1 MFRLAIA
8 SLTALSLAA
17 GLAGAADQ
25 GGKKVSSALDFD
37 MKTLDGK
44 DANLAQY
51 RGKVVLFVNVASR
64 CGYTPQYEGLQA
76 LYQKYGKDGLVIVG
90 VPANNFGKQ
99 EPGSNEEIAQ
109 FCSSKYG
116 VTFPMLAKVSVK
128 GGDITPLYQYLTTH
142 ANPKG
147 DVSWNFEKFLINK
160 NGAIVGRY
168 KSKVTPDAPELTQ
181 AIETEL
187 KK

>member
-1 MFRLAIA
+1 VIRTVIA
-8 SLTALSLAA
+8 SLAVVALAA
-17 GLAGAADQ
+17 GTAGAADK
-25 GGKKVSSALDFD
+25 GDKKVPATLDFT

-51 RGKVVLFVNVASR
+51 QGKVVLFVNVASR
-64 CGYTPQYEGLQA
+64 CGYTPQYQGLQA

-99 EPGSNEEIAQ
+99 EPGTDSEISE

-116 VTFPMLAKVSVK
+116 VTFPMLSKVSVK
-128 GGDITPLYQYLTTH
+128 GADISPLYQYLTTH
-142 ANPKG
+142 ANPTG
-147 DVSWNFEKFLINK
+147 DIGWNFEKFLIGK
-160 NGAIVGRY
+160 NGEIVGRY
-168 KSKVTPDAPELTQ
+168 KSKVTPESAELTS
-181 AIETEL
+181 AIEAEL